1 MADPELFLLGGG
13 ASASADVYLETLVE
27 RYRAYAINVNAD
39 TPIEVASLGNDA
51 GIYGAAYVA
60 LQAAEA

>member
-1 MADPELFLLGGG
+1 MTKNKLWLVPLMGLALGGCTYVQG
-13 ASASADVYLETLVE
+13 LMDPS
-27 RYRAYAINVNAD
+27 INVNAD